1 MEQVDRKDELSF
13 ATVDFDG
20 PSGHPRAILWEEGF
34 PNLNFRKEVDPRK
47 MKLEVISI
55 ERVIKATTANEGNS
69 S

>member
-20 PSGHPRAILWEEGF
+20 PSGHSIAILQEEGF

-47 MKLEVISI
+47 MELEVISI
-55 ERVIKATTANEGNS
+55 
-69 S
+69 